1 MVPLTRLNGESF
13 YLNFDLIEVV
23 EACPDTVIT
32 LTNGKHLLVQETP
45 DEINRR
51 VISLRRFLHGSGP
64 RPAFLKA
71 RTADEKMNL
80 QTSTNLR

>member
-32 LTNGKHLLVQETP
+32 LTSGKHLLVQETP
-45 DEINRR
+45 EEINLRI
-51 VISLRRFLHGSGP
+51 VALRRFLYGSGP
-64 RPAFLKA
+64 RPSFLKA
-71 RTADEKMNL
+71 GTADSQPSL

>member
-13 YLNFDLIEVV
+13 YLNFDLIEVI

-32 LTNGKHLLVQETP
+32 LTSGKHLLVQETP
-45 DEINRR
+45 EEINLRI
-51 VISLRRFLHGSGP
+51 VALRRFLHGSGP
-64 RPAFLKA
+64 RPSFLKA
-71 RTADEKMNL
+71 GTVHSQPSL